1 MLVML
6 AADAKLLAIKAGT
19 SIDQPACL
27 VSLPAL
33 FCAKR
38 LKLILGQLISL
49 EQSSLLRY
57 L

>member
-27 VSLPAL
+27 VSPQAL
-33 FCAKR
+33 SAC
-38 LKLILGQLISL
+38 
-49 EQSSLLRY
+49 LLCFALRG
-57 L
+57 

>member
-1 MLVML
+1 MLL
-6 AADAKLLAIKAGT
+6 AAAKILAIKAGT

-33 FCAKR
+33 FCAKK

-49 EQSSLLRY
+49 EQSSSLRY